1 MENTKRAG
9 TYIRVSSREQASE
22 DKVSLEVQQRDCE
35 AYCRR
40 KGYDIVSPP
49 YVDVQSGTDNRKER
63 AAFEQMLEDARKGTF
78 DTIVAWRPDRLFR
91 SL

>member
-1 MENTKRAG
+1 MENTKRAAN
-9 TYIRVSSREQASE
+9 YIRVSSREQATE

-40 KGYDIVSPP
+40 KGYHIVGPP

-63 AAFEQMLEDARKGTF
+63 AAFERMLEEAKRGAF
-78 DTIVAWRPDRLFR
+78 DIIVA
-91 SL
+91 